1 MSFGK
6 GIFISFVLFASF
18 MAILVTVCVRQ
29 NVSLVSNDYYQEELK
44 HQTKIN
50 SQLNAQ
56 DLVHK
61 PMLSFSNGE
70 MIVTFDQ
77 FQQMEEGQLKLLR
90 PSDPSLDTSF
100 TLASSSAQRQSFK
113 LTKWKS
119 GLYRV
124 SLSWKVNDKE
134 YFIEQVM
141 VL

>member
-6 GIFISFVLFASF
+6 GIFIAFVLFATF
-18 MAILVTVCVRQ
+18 MATLVTVCVRQ
-29 NVSLVSNDYYQEELK
+29 NVSLVSNNYYQEELK

-56 DLVHK
+56 GLVHK
-61 PMLSFSNGE
+61 PLLSFSNGE
-70 MIVTFDQ
+70 LIVTFDQ

-90 PSDPSLDTSF
+90 PSDPSLDASF
-100 TLASSSAQRQSFK
+100 SLASGSELRQSFK
-113 LTKWKS
+113 LAKWKS

-124 SLSWKVNDKE
+124 SLSWKVKDKE